1 MSSSED
7 TSSSEEE
14 YSDQEV
20 EDEEFNQAFG
30 RHTDISSHIRKHI
43 KRIKSNNPD
52 YTAFVLDTSGTLYFS
67 DQAWRLLGRYIANN
81 THLEFLDLD
90 GCGITDE
97 KMALLFSGL
106 VESQLKDIDIRDNLL
121 GVEGVRSMVPF
132 LQNSPNLSV
141 IYFIGNHNF
150 NSECFDVLVS
160 TLHNKGVEKLYFENC
175 NVTNISA
182 LETYN
187 LPNLQ
192 HLNLEGN
199 IIGRDGCR
207 ILSSVLQRDDTS
219 LKYLYLDNTGIDDD
233 GAELLANSLKLN
245 AKLKELVLSRN
256 NITKRGHTVFLKL
269 LNDVSSIESTYNSNH
284 TLNALAF
291 VHYLEKDRIV
301 KNIDSIIQMNNLHV
315 DSSHEAGKAKVIK
328 YQLNIQKRKELCQL
342 QDIKY
347 SSEDNMLAGVEP
359 RLLPKILAMIGEKNG
374 QSDFYTSLLPVA
386 PDLMSF
392 IDRKAMIIDERARKA
407 VQIKELTRQLAVL
420 TAEDDQLNKRL
431 VMIELGD
438 SRQQSGVDGGGD
450 SKEGDGG
457 EKRPRMS

>member
-1 MSSSED
+1 MC
-7 TSSSEEE
+7 
-14 YSDQEV
+14 
-20 EDEEFNQAFG
+20 N
-30 RHTDISSHIRKHI
+30 
-43 KRIKSNNPD
+43 
-52 YTAFVLDTSGTLYFS
+52 FVLKTAMISQDRLGTSF
-67 DQAWRLLGRYIANN
+67 
-81 THLEFLDLD
+81 
-90 GCGITDE
+90 
-97 KMALLFSGL
+97 
-106 VESQLKDIDIRDNLL
+106 
-121 GVEGVRSMVPF
+121 
-132 LQNSPNLSV
+132 
-141 IYFIGNHNF
+141 
-150 NSECFDVLVS
+150 
-160 TLHNKGVEKLYFENC
+160 
-175 NVTNISA
+175 
-182 LETYN
+182 
-187 LPNLQ
+187 
-192 HLNLEGN
+192 
-199 IIGRDGCR
+199 
-207 ILSSVLQRDDTS
+207 
-219 LKYLYLDNTGIDDD
+219 
-233 GAELLANSLKLN
+233 

-407 VQIKELTRQLAVL
+407 VQIKELTRQL
-420 TAEDDQLNKRL
+420 
-431 VMIELGD
+431 VMQVTGY
-438 SRQQSGVDGGGD
+438 
-450 SKEGDGG
+450 
-457 EKRPRMS
+457 